1 MIDFHSHILPGID
14 DGSRNLEQSIYMVN
28 EAKNVGFTKIISTSH
43 YMENYYECNEQE
55 RKRLL
60 KEVQDS
66 VDGIELYLGNE
77 IYITNNMIDLLKN
90 GQASSINNTR
100 YVLFE
105 FPLINTKP
113 MNDKEVIYRL
123 IENGYIPIIAHPE
136 RYIPFIKNPSLIN
149 DFIKEG
155 YLFQLN
161 TGSAIGDFGKDVKR
175 LALNYLENNVYSV
188 VGSDAHSNVNRN
200 TDISEAISGVLRDYK
215 CEFGKN
221 GQLVLEDKEIIR
233 KSALIK
239 ERKKLFGIF

>member
-66 VDGIELYLGNE
+66 VDGIGLYLGNE

-136 RYIPFIKNPSLIN
+136 RYPFVQENP
-149 DFIKEG
+149 D
-155 YLFQLN
+155 YLFELEEMGALLQAN
-161 TGSAIGDFGKDVKR
+161 FGSIIGMYGGKAKKT
-175 LALNYLENNVYSV
+175 LKILLKNNLISFF
-188 VGSDAHSNVNRN
+188 GSDVHKPEQVYNK
-200 TDISEAISGVLRDYK
+200 IPK
-215 CEFGKN
+215 
-221 GQLVLEDKEIIR
+221 II
-233 KSALIK
+233 
-239 ERKKLFGIF
+239 KKLKKVISDEEFIEFTEINPQKVLNNEDIIK